1 VGFVILVLGGREEEE
16 EEKEGRRR
24 GGGFS
29 SVGLLYVL
37 PIAHGS
43 IGKGRRGCVEGGE
56 NGGNRVAAVGK
67 YIVDFVREKK
77 NGEPRWGSSDVL
89 EK

>member
-1 VGFVILVLGGREEEE
+1 
-16 EEKEGRRR
+16 
-24 GGGFS
+24 
-29 SVGLLYVL
+29 
-37 PIAHGS
+37 
-43 IGKGRRGCVEGGE
+43 VEGGE

-89 EK
+89 GKVKNVFCFDCDAEVK